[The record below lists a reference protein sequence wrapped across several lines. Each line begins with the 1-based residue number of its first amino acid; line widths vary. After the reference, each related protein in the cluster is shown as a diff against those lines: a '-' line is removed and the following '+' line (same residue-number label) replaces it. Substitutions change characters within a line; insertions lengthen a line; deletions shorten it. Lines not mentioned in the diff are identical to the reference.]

1 MESTLEEKDYKDEI
15 MQKTAK
21 PMLWFGI
28 LSIVMIFG
36 SLTSAVIVRKGAG
49 DWWEFSLP
57 NIFYVSTGVILF
69 SSVTYS
75 LALQAAKEDKQ
86 KQTFLFS
93 LFTLILGIVF
103 ITLQII
109 GWSKLTDEGIFLTG
123 PESNVAGSFFFV
135 LSGLHLAHIAGAL
148 LSVLYVTIKSYFGKY
163 SSKNYLGLQ
172 ISVIFWHFLD
182 ALWIYL
188 LIFLMYIV

>member
-1 MESTLEEKDYKDEI
+1 METTLEEKDYKEEI

-28 LSIVMIFG
+28 LSIIMVFG

-57 NIFYVSTGVILF
+57 NIFYISTGVILL

-75 LALQAAKEDKQ
+75 LALQAIKEDKK

-93 LFTLILGIVF
+93 LLTFILGVVF

-109 GWSKLTDEGIFLTG
+109 GWGKLTQEGIFFTG

-135 LSGLHLAHIAGAL
+135 LSGLHVAHIVGAL

>member
-1 MESTLEEKDYKDEI
+1 METTLEEKDYKEEI

-28 LSIVMIFG
+28 LSIIMVFG

-57 NIFYVSTGVILF
+57 NIFYISTGVILL

-75 LALQAAKEDKQ
+75 LALQAIKEDKK

-93 LFTLILGIVF
+93 LLTFILGVVF
-103 ITLQII
+103 ITFQII
-109 GWSKLTDEGIFLTG
+109 GWRKLTQEGIFFTG

-135 LSGLHLAHIAGAL
+135 LSGLHVAHIVGAL

>member
-1 MESTLEEKDYKDEI
+1 

-28 LSIVMIFG
+28 LSIIMIFG

-57 NIFYVSTGVILF
+57 NIFYISTGVILF

-75 LALQAAKEDKQ
+75 LALQAAKDDKT
-86 KQTFLFS
+86 KQIFIYSLLTF
-93 LFTLILGIVF
+93 ILGITF
-103 ITLQII
+103 TILQVI
-109 GWSKLTDEGIFLTG
+109 GWKKLTEEGIFFTG

-135 LSGLHLAHIAGAL
+135 LSGLHLAHIIGAL

>member
-1 MESTLEEKDYKDEI
+1 MKSVLEEKDYKKEI
-15 MQKTAK
+15 MQKTAM

-57 NIFYVSTGVILF
+57 NIFYISTGVILL

-75 LALQAAKEDKQ
+75 LALQAAKSDKT
-86 KQTFLFS
+86 KAVFIYSALTFV
-93 LFTLILGIVF
+93 LGIAF
-103 ITLQII
+103 SILQFI
-109 GWSKLTDEGIFLTG
+109 GWGKLTQEGIFFTG

-135 LSGLHLAHIAGAL
+135 LSGLHLAHIIGAL
-148 LSVLYVTIKSYFGKY
+148 LSVLYVTIKSYFGAY

-188 LIFLMYIV
+188 LVFLMYIV